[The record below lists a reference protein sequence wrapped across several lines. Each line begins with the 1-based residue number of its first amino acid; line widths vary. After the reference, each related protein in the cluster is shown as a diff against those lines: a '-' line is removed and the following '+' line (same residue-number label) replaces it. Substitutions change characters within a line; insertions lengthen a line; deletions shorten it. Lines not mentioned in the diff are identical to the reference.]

1 MAMSGFF
8 AIPASLILVIMPFV
22 PPVQLMQDS
31 EEHSRCIML
40 KCCGLGYPDDG
51 FHAVGH
57 QLDHQT
63 RGNWVLDTNTVQS
76 VNWIYDLLLLISLA
90 IPEQHALWRRAG
102 RPALFSSCG
111 STANLD
117 GR

>member
-22 PPVQLMQDS
+22 PPVRLMQDL
-31 EEHSRCIML
+31 RNI
-40 KCCGLGYPDDG
+40 PDASCLSVVAWLHPDGG

-63 RGNWVLDTNTVQS
+63 RGNWVLDTKHCAVGEL
-76 VNWIYDLLLLISLA
+76 DL
-90 IPEQHALWRRAG
+90 
-102 RPALFSSCG
+102 
-111 STANLD
+111 
-117 GR
+117 